1 MIKQSIDKEIKSA
14 MLSGDKETVSVLR
27 TIKSVILDAEVK
39 TGKRQEGLADE
50 DVIGLLQKEVKK
62 RFEAAELY
70 KNAGD
75 QQRADKE
82 LHETEII
89 NKYLPEMMSEE
100 EIAKVVREIIST
112 TEDVS
117 MQKMGKI
124 IGAVKAKTG
133 SSADGAVIAR
143 LVKEQINS

>member
-1 MIKQSIDKEIKSA
+1 
-14 MLSGDKETVSVLR
+14 
-27 TIKSVILDAEVK
+27 
-39 TGKRQEGLADE
+39 
-50 DVIGLLQKEVKK
+50 
-62 RFEAAELY
+62 
-70 KNAGD
+70 
-75 QQRADKE
+75 
-82 LHETEII
+82 
-89 NKYLPEMMSEE
+89 MMSEE
-100 EIAKVVREIIST
+100 EIAKVVREIISN